1 MKKVTAFIGTQSKKA
16 TNQAVQEFEKNLKKY
31 AEIDFEY
38 VFLSDYHLE
47 FCRGCKLCFN
57 KGEEHCPL
65 KDDRDVLL
73 EKLDQADGV
82 IFATPNYAFQV
93 SARMKNFL
101 DRLAFI
107 DHRPRFFGKTFTA
120 IVVQGFHGGG
130 DILKYLDFATEQMGF
145 RVSKGCCATTLD
157 PMTKLQQKRLTQ
169 KVNQASARF
178 YKELMRPVQAPSFY
192 KLMLFRFV
200 RTFVKSVDHTFR
212 DYGYYKEKGW
222 FESDY
227 FYAASLGPVK
237 RLAGNL
243 FDFVGRRVSKIMG
256 GEA

>member
-16 TNQAVQEFEKNLKKY
+16 TYTAVKEFEKNLKQY
-31 AEIDFEY
+31 GEIDFEY

-47 FCRGCKLCFN
+47 FCRGCKLCFI
-57 KGEEHCPL
+57 KGEEYCPL
-65 KDDRDVLL
+65 KDDRDILM
-73 EKLDQADGV
+73 EKMEYSDGV

-107 DHRPRFFGKTFTA
+107 DHRPRFFGKTCTA
-120 IVVQGFHGGG
+120 IVVQGFYGGG
-130 DILKYLDFATEQMGF
+130 NVLKYLKFASQRMGF

-157 PMTKLQQKRLTQ
+157 PMTKLQKERLTQ
-169 KVNQASARF
+169 KVNKASARF
-178 YKELMRPVQAPSFY
+178 YKELMRPTPAPSFVE
-192 KLMLFRFV
+192 LILFRFG
-200 RTFVKSVDHTFR
+200 RTFVKSVDQELR
-212 DYGYYKEKGW
+212 DYQYYEEEGW
-222 FESDY
+222 FEADY
-227 FYAASLGPVK
+227 YYSTSLGPIK

-243 FDFVGRRVSKIMG
+243 FDLLGRRVSKIMG

>member
-16 TNQAVQEFEKNLKKY
+16 TYQAVQEFEKNLKQRG
-31 AEIDFEY
+31 EIDFEY

-57 KGEEHCPL
+57 KGEEYCPL
-65 KDDRDVLL
+65 KDDRDILL
-73 EKLDQADGV
+73 EKLEHSDGV
-82 IFATPNYAFQV
+82 IFATPNYAFQI
-93 SARMKNFL
+93 SACMKNFF
-101 DRLAFI
+101 DRLAFVH
-107 DHRPRFFGKTFTA
+107 HRPRFFGKTCTA
-120 IVVQGFHGGG
+120 IVVQGFRGGN
-130 DILKYLDFATEQMGF
+130 DILKYLNYTTGSMGF

-157 PMTKLQQKRLTQ
+157 PMTKLQKKRLTQ

-178 YKELMRPVQAPSFY
+178 FKELIRPTPSPSFF
-192 KLMLFRFV
+192 KLMLFRFG
-200 RTFVKSVDHTFR
+200 RTFVKSVDKNFR

-227 FYAASLGPVK
+227 YYSTSLGPIK

-243 FDFVGRRVSKIMG
+243 FDLVGKRVSKIMA